1 MKIQEQLFL
10 NELKSLMNDDDGD
23 CDGGDED
30 NYFSYSKVKVK
41 VLSLNPCTSFSL
53 FHLKKMEKVKKKF
66 MGSIHISLSTISKT
80 STC

>member
-1 MKIQEQLFL
+1 
-10 NELKSLMNDDDGD
+10 MNDDDGD
-23 CDGGDED
+23 CGGGDEED
-30 NYFSYSKVKVK
+30 DDESENDFESYFSYSGVK

-53 FHLKKMEKVKKKF
+53 FHLQKMEKVKKKF